1 MAAYRPFRMA
11 VNIDL
16 NKHESDNDTIGLV
29 MGYNMGRVET
39 PTFQWEYIHMEG
51 ISPNFQGL
59 WFRWNNVLRHMI

>member
-29 MGYNMGRVET
+29 MGYNMGRNT
-39 PTFQWEYIHMEG
+39 NISMRIDNMEG

-59 WFRWNNVLRHMI
+59 